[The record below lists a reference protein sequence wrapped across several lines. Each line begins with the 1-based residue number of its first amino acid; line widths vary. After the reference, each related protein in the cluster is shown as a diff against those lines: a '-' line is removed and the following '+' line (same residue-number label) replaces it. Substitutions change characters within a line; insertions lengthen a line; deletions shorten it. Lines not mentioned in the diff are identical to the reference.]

1 MSKVIYKETQENFF
15 RDVSSHSVV
24 SKMMAES
31 SNVGLHPQ
39 PSEVSSWE
47 NNAKN
52 IKLLLI
58 DSGISDCYVTFEYR
72 VPYYKKR
79 IDCMLYGKGS
89 DNKDY
94 AVHIE
99 LKQWSNSSVSATSC
113 GGNFNVNG
121 EDDYTVEAYT
131 GGAVRTVA
139 HPSQQVRGYH
149 DYLVNFVES
158 ISTHQLE
165 LLGYAYCYNYNR
177 EPGAALYDPIYDTI
191 LKEHRTFSGN
201 ETAELAKVLHD
212 ALSNGDGFSIF
223 NKMMQSAIHP
233 STKLLDEVGD
243 MVAKGKTE
251 AFSLLED
258 QIVARNVILDKIRK
272 SQKSVILVEGGP
284 GTGKTV
290 IALRILAEMAKS
302 GHQYNVHYATKSASL
317 LAGIKDQLPRGSN
330 AKLLF
335 SNITSFNPF
344 DFGEDELDMLLV
356 DEAHRIEKS
365 TNNQYTPASKR
376 TNLPM
381 IDCLIRAAKVSVF
394 FIDDLQ
400 GIRSAEIGSSKMIRE
415 AAARLNVGC
424 DSVVLKSQFR
434 CNGSDNYLDWL
445 EDILYNKPVTHSFS
459 KEEFDFRIFD
469 DPQSLYD
476 TIVSKDSKP
485 NGNSLTSARL
495 TAGFCWPWSDK
506 LGPDGDL
513 VKDVR
518 IGDFAIPWE
527 THRNFSARQIPKG
540 YCQWFQWA
548 FKPEG
553 VKQCGCI
560 YTAQGFEF
568 DYVGVIVGP
577 DLKMDDSKEK
587 LVADKSATKDSTLNR
602 GDADS
607 YIRNIYRVL
616 MSRGM
621 KGCYVYFCDKEVE
634 AHFRKNLKNI

>member
-1 MSKVIYKETQENFF
+1 MSKVIYKETQDVFF
-15 RDVSSHSVV
+15 KDVTSHSVV
-24 SKMMAES
+24 CKMLQES

-39 PSEVSSWE
+39 QSEINSWE

-58 DSGISDCYVTFEYR
+58 DSGISNCYVTFEYR

-79 IDCMLYGKGS
+79 IDCMLYGKGV
-89 DNKDY
+89 DNKEY
-94 AVHIE
+94 VVHIE
-99 LKQWSNSSVSATSC
+99 LKQWSNNSVSATSC
-113 GGNFNVNG
+113 GGNFDVNG
-121 EDDYTVEAYT
+121 DEDYTVDAYT

-158 ISTHQLE
+158 ISTHRLE

-177 EPGAALYDPIYDTI
+177 EPGAALYDKMYDKI
-191 LKEHRTFSGN
+191 QKEHRTFSGN
-201 ETAELAKVLHD
+201 EATELAQVLYD
-212 ALSNGDGFSIF
+212 ALANGDGFSIF

-233 STKLLDEVGD
+233 STKLLNEVGS
-243 MVAKGKTE
+243 MVAQGKTE

-272 SQKSVILVEGGP
+272 SQKSVILVQGGP

-290 IALRILAEMAKS
+290 IALRILAELAKS
-302 GHQYNVHYATKSASL
+302 TTHYNVHYATKSASL
-317 LAGIKDQLPRGSN
+317 LSGIKEQLPRGSN
-330 AKLLF
+330 AKYLF
-335 SNITSFNPF
+335 SNIMSFNPH
-344 DFGEDELDMLLV
+344 DFGENELDVLLV

-365 TNNQYTPASKR
+365 TNNQYTRAEKR
-376 TNLPM
+376 TDLPM

-400 GIRSAEIGSSKMIRE
+400 GIRSAEIGSSSMIRE
-415 AAARLNVGC
+415 AAERLGVGC
-424 DSVVLKSQFR
+424 DSVELKSQFR

-445 EDILYNKPVTHSFS
+445 EDVLYNKTVTHSFS
-459 KEEFDFRIFD
+459 KEEFDFQIFD
-469 DPQSLYD
+469 DPKTLYD
-476 TIVSKDSKP
+476 TIVSKDAKP
-485 NGNSLTSARL
+485 NGDMLTSARL
-495 TAGFCWPWSDK
+495 TAGFCWQWSDK
-506 LGPDGDL
+506 LDTEGNL

-527 THRNFSARQIPKG
+527 THRDLPVKQIPAG

-548 FKPEG
+548 YKPEG

-568 DYVGVIVGP
+568 DYIGVIIGP
-577 DLKMDDSKEK
+577 DLKIDSLTGK
-587 LVADKSATKDSTLNR
+587 LVTDKSATKDPMLNR
-602 GDADS
+602 GDTDT

-621 KGCYVYFCDKEVE
+621 KGCYVYFCDKDVE
-634 AHFRKNLKNI
+634 AYFKKNLQNL

>member
-1 MSKVIYKETQENFF
+1 MSKVIYKETQDVFF
-15 RDVSSHSVV
+15 KDVTSHSVV
-24 SKMMAES
+24 SKMLQET

-39 PSEVSSWE
+39 QSEINSWE

-58 DSGISDCYVTFEYR
+58 DSGISNCYVTFEYR

-79 IDCMLYGKGS
+79 IDCMLYGKGI

-94 AVHIE
+94 VVHIE
-99 LKQWSNSSVSATSC
+99 LKQWSNNSVLATSC

-121 EDDYTVEAYT
+121 DDDYSVEAYT

-177 EPGAALYDPIYDTI
+177 EPDAALYDQMYDKI
-191 LKEHRTFSGN
+191 QKEHRTFSGN
-201 ETAELAKVLHD
+201 ETAELAKVLYD
-212 ALSNGDGFSIF
+212 ALANGEGFSIF

-233 STKLLDEVGD
+233 STKLLNEVGD
-243 MVAKGKTE
+243 MVTQGKTE

-272 SQKSVILVEGGP
+272 SQKSVILVQGGP

-290 IALRILAEMAKS
+290 IALRILAELAKS
-302 GHQYNVHYATKSASL
+302 STHYNVHYATKSASL
-317 LAGIKDQLPRGSN
+317 LSGIKEQLPRGSK
-330 AKLLF
+330 AKYLF
-335 SNITSFNPF
+335 SNITSFNPH
-344 DFGEDELDMLLV
+344 DFGENELDVLLV

-365 TNNQYTPASKR
+365 TNNQYTREEKR
-376 TNLPM
+376 TDLPM

-400 GIRSAEIGSSKMIRE
+400 GIRSAEIGSSSMIME
-415 AAARLNVGC
+415 AAGRLGVGC
-424 DSVVLKSQFR
+424 DSVELKSQFR

-445 EDILYNKPVTHSFS
+445 EDLLYNKPVTHSFS
-459 KEEFDFRIFD
+459 KDEFDFQIFD
-469 DPQSLYD
+469 DPKTLYD
-476 TIVSKDSKP
+476 TIVSKDAKP
-485 NGNSLTSARL
+485 NGDTLTSARL
-495 TAGFCWPWSDK
+495 TAGFCWPWSEK
-506 LGPDGDL
+506 LGIDGEL
-513 VKDVR
+513 IKDVR
-518 IGDFAIPWE
+518 IGNFAIPWE
-527 THRNFSARQIPKG
+527 THRNMPVKQIPAG
-540 YCQWFQWA
+540 FCQWFQLA
-548 FKPEG
+548 YRPEG
-553 VKQCGCI
+553 IKQCGCI

-568 DYVGVIVGP
+568 DYVGVIIGP
-577 DLKMDDSKEK
+577 DLRIDPFSGK
-587 LVADKSATKDSTLNR
+587 LITDKSASKDPTLYR
-602 GDADS
+602 GDSDT

-621 KGCYVYFCDKEVE
+621 KGCYVYFCDKDVE
-634 AHFRKNLKNI
+634 AYFKKNLKNI

>member
-1 MSKVIYKETQENFF
+1 MSKVIYKETQDIFF
-15 RDVSSHSVV
+15 KDVTSHAVV
-24 SKMMAES
+24 RKMLQES

-39 PSEVSSWE
+39 PSEVTSWE

-58 DSGISDCYVTFEYR
+58 DSKISDCYVTFEYR

-79 IDCMLYGKGS
+79 IDCMLYGKGA

-94 AVHIE
+94 VVHIE
-99 LKQWSNSSVSATSC
+99 LKQWSNISVSATSC

-121 EDDYTVEAYT
+121 DDDYSVEAYT
-131 GGAVRTVA
+131 GGAVRIVA

-149 DYLVNFVES
+149 DYLVNFVEA

-177 EPGAALYDPIYDTI
+177 EPGAALYDPIYDAI
-191 LKEHRTFSGN
+191 SKEHRTFSGN

-212 ALSNGDGFSIF
+212 ALLNGEGFSIF
-223 NKMMQSAIHP
+223 NKMIQSAIHP
-233 STKLLDEVGD
+233 STKLLNEVGD
-243 MVAKGKTE
+243 MVANGKTE

-258 QIVARNVILDKIRK
+258 QIVARNVILDKIRRSHK
-272 SQKSVILVEGGP
+272 AVILVQGGP

-290 IALRILAEMAKS
+290 IALRILAELAKS
-302 GHQYNVHYATKSASL
+302 SYPYNVHYATKSASL

-335 SNITSFNPF
+335 SNISSFNPY
-344 DFGEDELDMLLV
+344 DFGENELDVLLV
-356 DEAHRIEKS
+356 DEAHRIENS

-376 TNLPM
+376 TDLPM

-400 GIRSAEIGSSKMIRE
+400 GIRSAEIGSSTMIR
-415 AAARLNVGC
+415 AAAERLKVAC
-424 DSVVLKSQFR
+424 DSVELKSQFR

-445 EDILYNKPVTHSFS
+445 ENILYNKPQKHSFS
-459 KEEFDFRIFD
+459 KEEYDFRIFD
-469 DPQSLYD
+469 DPQTLYD
-476 TIVSKDSKP
+476 TIVSKDSKT
-485 NGNSLTSARL
+485 NGDSVTSARL

-506 LGPDGDL
+506 LSADGDL

-518 IGDFAIPWE
+518 IGNFAIPWE
-527 THRNFSARQIPKG
+527 SHRNFSARQIPKG

-577 DLKMDDSKEK
+577 DLKMDSTKGK
-587 LVADKSATKDSTLNR
+587 LITDKSATKDPTLNR

-634 AHFRKNLKNI
+634 AYFKNNLE

>member
-1 MSKVIYKETQENFF
+1 MSKVIYKETQEVFF
-15 RDVSSHSVV
+15 KDVTSHSVV
-24 SKMMAES
+24 SKMLQES

-39 PSEVSSWE
+39 QSEINSWE
-47 NNAKN
+47 NNARN

-58 DSGISDCYVTFEYR
+58 DSGISNCYVTFEYR

-79 IDCMLYGKGS
+79 IDCMLYGKGV

-94 AVHIE
+94 IVHIE
-99 LKQWSNSSVSATSC
+99 LKQWSNNSVSATSC
-113 GGNFNVNG
+113 GGNFDVNG
-121 EDDYTVEAYT
+121 DSDYTIEAFT

-177 EPGAALYDPIYDTI
+177 EPGAALYDEMYDKI
-191 LKEHRTFSGN
+191 QKEHRTFSGN
-201 ETAELAKVLHD
+201 EAAELAQVLHD
-212 ALSNGDGFSIF
+212 ALANGDGFSIF
-223 NKMMQSAIHP
+223 NKMMQSAIRP
-233 STKLLDEVGD
+233 STKLLNEVGS
-243 MVAKGKTE
+243 MVAQGKTE

-272 SQKSVILVEGGP
+272 SQKSVILVQGGP

-290 IALRILAEMAKS
+290 IALRILAELAKS
-302 GHQYNVHYATKSASL
+302 TTLYKVRYATKSASL
-317 LAGIKDQLPRGSN
+317 LSGIKEQLPRGSGT
-330 AKLLF
+330 KYFF
-335 SNITSFNPF
+335 SNITSFNPHDF
-344 DFGEDELDMLLV
+344 DENELDVLLV

-365 TNNQYTPASKR
+365 TNNQYTSAAKR
-376 TNLPM
+376 TDLPM

-400 GIRSAEIGSSKMIRE
+400 GIRSAEIGSSSMIK
-415 AAARLNVGC
+415 AAAERLGVGC
-424 DSVVLKSQFR
+424 DSVELKSQFR

-445 EDILYNKPVTHSFS
+445 EDVLYNKSVTHSFS
-459 KEEFDFRIFD
+459 KEEFDFQIFD
-469 DPQSLYD
+469 DPQTLYD
-476 TIVSKDSKP
+476 AIVSKDARP
-485 NGNSLTSARL
+485 NGDTLTSARL

-506 LGPDGDL
+506 LDSDGNL

-527 THRNFSARQIPKG
+527 THRNFPVKQIPAG

-548 FKPEG
+548 FRPEG

-568 DYVGVIVGP
+568 DYVGVIIGP
-577 DLKMDDSKEK
+577 DLKIDSLTGK
-587 LVADKSATKDSTLNR
+587 LVTDKSATKDPMLNR

-621 KGCYVYFCDKEVE
+621 KGCYVYFCDKDVE
-634 AHFRKNLKNI
+634 AYFKKSLKNL